1 MKGMCENV
9 QKCAKMCRNVQKC
22 TDARSVRPFD
32 PPTQHTEYQPL
43 VWTSLSDVT
52 NAKPRQSKKSLGEA
66 TSSLTPGGAQSAE
79 PGDPT
84 TSHRGSLGE
93 AMLCKAPETIS
104 CKKANCANR
113 TIIPPPKAVTL
124 PTQPQHR
131 ASGTLSP
138 APSFSSDYTRRNRG
152 KRLSKPGSRA
162 SGNTAAKSTKT
173 FKLA

>member
-79 PGDPT
+79 PGEPLPT
-84 TSHRGSLGE
+84 SMEPRRGDVVSWRTQATEGVYFQRKSFLPKCQCTVFE
-93 AMLCKAPETIS
+93 
-104 CKKANCANR
+104 KANCANQ
-113 TIIPPPKAVTL
+113 TINPPSKAVTL
-124 PTQPQHR
+124 PKQPQR
-131 ASGTLSP
+131 RPSGTLSS
-138 APSFSSDYTRRNRG
+138 APSFSSD
-152 KRLSKPGSRA
+152 
-162 SGNTAAKSTKT
+162 
-173 FKLA
+173 